1 MLGISRI
8 FCDHFRYFFSRTTWW
23 GLFIKY
29 LHCTY
34 IYVALT
40 VFNHSHYGYCKSY
53 CRIDYVI
60 PYAVVRGMVTPPDEI
75 EFTNTISGVLCI
87 SDALLWCLVLNSSD
101 KTVPT
106 QLYPKMMRNFNELL
120 CYYILDTIL
129 YSDKQNYMD
138 FLDSNL

>member
-1 MLGISRI
+1 M
-8 FCDHFRYFFSRTTWW
+8 
-23 GLFIKY
+23 
-29 LHCTY
+29 
-34 IYVALT
+34 
-40 VFNHSHYGYCKSY
+40 
-53 CRIDYVI
+53 
-60 PYAVVRGMVTPPDEI
+60 
-75 EFTNTISGVLCI
+75 
-87 SDALLWCLVLNSSD
+87 LNSSD